1 MAMPMPL
8 LRCEPATGR
17 DGGRPRLQNGRDSGL
32 DGRTPGR
39 LLLPRAARGTP
50 MAVVRTPEN
59 VEPETFEDRRHGAA
73 GLGIP

>member
-1 MAMPMPL
+1 MP
-8 LRCEPATGR
+8 
-17 DGGRPRLQNGRDSGL
+17 NGRDSGL

-39 LLLPRAARGTP
+39 SPLHRAARGTP

-59 VEPETFEDRRHGAA
+59 DEPETFEDRRNGAA

>member
-8 LRCEPATGR
+8 LRCEPATRG
-17 DGGRPRLQNGRDSGL
+17 DGGRPRLQDGRDSGL
-32 DGRTPGR
+32 ERRTPGR
-39 LLLPRAARGTP
+39 PLPRAARGTP